1 MFKYEQKSLS
11 FAYPSKFNPMATLKL
26 TLFLAK
32 QLKDGR
38 HKIRIAICHKRDTR
52 YIVTNFI
59 IDSVTQFRNGQVVR
73 RPDASIMNRK
83 LRNLLNEY
91 QEKLDAVKHQ
101 NLYTC
106 VQLKNML
113 VNSMMEEEAASFQ
126 SVSASYEREL
136 SESGSVGYAKM
147 LERNC
152 RYFTEFC
159 RGDILLADITPEMI
173 ENYSRFLRVKKG
185 VGDTT
190 NSMMMRNTKTVI
202 NRGVKKRVVSYE
214 VHPFVN
220 FQISAAPVRQV
231 DLPLEVFN
239 RLRLAE
245 PSEKR
250 FRVARDLFCL
260 SFYLGGI
267 NLVDLMQIDFR
278 GLDVLEYVRT
288 KSRSTTHGQNVV
300 SFAIPEPAKEI
311 IKRWMNRNTGR
322 LDFGY
327 KFSYSN
333 FSRYLSRLLDSF
345 ARSLGITE
353 KVVYYSARK
362 SFAQY
367 ASEIGIP
374 DGVIDY
380 CLGHSDKS
388 KGVLRYYTRVRRQ
401 QADMAI
407 QRVIEYVNNPELYK
421 EYVELRQ
428 DIMMMRIG

>member
-1 MFKYEQKSLS
+1 MFKFEQKSLS

-113 VNSMMEEEAASFQ
+113 VNSMMEEEAATFQ

-239 RLRLAE
+239 RLRMAE

-278 GLDVLEYVRT
+278 GVDVLEYVRT

-300 SFAIPEPAKEI
+300 AFAIPEPAKEI

>member
-113 VNSMMEEEAASFQ
+113 VNSMMEEEAATFQ

-173 ENYSRFLRVKKG
+173 ENYSRFLRVKMENIKSL
-185 VGDTT
+185 D
-190 NSMMMRNTKTVI
+190 
-202 NRGVKKRVVSYE
+202 
-214 VHPFVN
+214 
-220 FQISAAPVRQV
+220 
-231 DLPLEVFN
+231 PL
-239 RLRLAE
+239 LYSKL
-245 PSEKR
+245 
-250 FRVARDLFCL
+250 
-260 SFYLGGI
+260 
-267 NLVDLMQIDFR
+267 
-278 GLDVLEYVRT
+278 
-288 KSRSTTHGQNVV
+288 THQKN
-300 SFAIPEPAKEI
+300 IR
-311 IKRWMNRNTGR
+311 IK
-322 LDFGY
+322 
-327 KFSYSN
+327 
-333 FSRYLSRLLDSF
+333 
-345 ARSLGITE
+345 
-353 KVVYYSARK
+353 
-362 SFAQY
+362 
-367 ASEIGIP
+367 
-374 DGVIDY
+374 
-380 CLGHSDKS
+380 
-388 KGVLRYYTRVRRQ
+388 
-401 QADMAI
+401 
-407 QRVIEYVNNPELYK
+407 
-421 EYVELRQ
+421 
-428 DIMMMRIG
+428 

>member
-1 MFKYEQKSLS
+1 MFKFEQKSLS

-38 HKIRIAICHKRDTR
+38 HKIRIALCHKRDTR

-83 LRNLLNEY
+83 LRKLLNEY

-113 VNSMMEEEAASFQ
+113 VNSMMEEEAATFQ

-245 PSEKR
+245 PTEKR
-250 FRVARDLFCL
+250 YRVAHDLFCL

-278 GLDVLEYVRT
+278 GVDVLEYVRT

-300 SFAIPEPAKEI
+300 SFAIPEPAKVI
-311 IKRWMNRNTGR
+311 IRRWMNRNTGR

>member
-1 MFKYEQKSLS
+1 
-11 FAYPSKFNPMATLKL
+11 MATLKL
-26 TLFLAK
+26 TIVKAK
-32 QLKDGR
+32 SLKDGR
-38 HKIRIAICHKRDTR
+38 HKIRVAVCHRHETC
-52 YIVTNFI
+52 YIVTNYI
-59 IDSVTQFRNGQVVR
+59 IDSESQFKNGQVVK
-73 RPDASIMNRK
+73 RPDASFMNMR

-91 QEKLDAVKHQ
+91 QQKLDSVKHQ
-101 NLYTC
+101 GLYTC
-106 VQLKNML
+106 VQLKNVL
-113 VNSMMEEEAASFQ
+113 VNSYLDEDLLTFQAMSAA
-126 SVSASYEREL
+126 YEKEL
-136 SESGSVGYAKM
+136 KESGSVGYSKM
-147 LERNC
+147 IERNC

-190 NSMMMRNTKTVI
+190 NSMMMRNTKTII
-202 NRGVKKRVVSYE
+202 NRGVKKRIVKYE
-214 VHPFVN
+214 VHPFVD
-220 FQISAAPVRQV
+220 FQISAAPVRQM

-239 RLRLAE
+239 KIRMAE
-245 PSEKR
+245 PTEKR
-250 FRVARDLFCL
+250 FRVAHDLFCL

-267 NLVDLMQIDFR
+267 NLVDLLQIDFR
-278 GLDVLEYVRT
+278 KRDVLEYVRS
-288 KSRSTTHGQNVV
+288 KSRSTTNGKNVI
-300 SFAIPEPAKEI
+300 SFTIPDPAKDI

-345 ARSLGITE
+345 ARSLGITD

-388 KGVLRYYTRVRRQ
+388 KGIIRYYTRVRRQ

-407 QRVIEYVNNPELYK
+407 LRVIEYVNNPELYK

-428 DIMMMRIG
+428 DIMMLRLG

>member
-1 MFKYEQKSLS
+1 
-11 FAYPSKFNPMATLKL
+11 MATLKL
-26 TLFLAK
+26 TIVKAK
-32 QLKDGR
+32 SLKDGR
-38 HKIRIAICHKRDTR
+38 HKIRVAVCHRHETC
-52 YIVTNFI
+52 YIVTNYI
-59 IDSVTQFRNGQVVR
+59 IDSESQFKNGQVVK
-73 RPDASIMNRK
+73 RPDASFMNMR

-91 QEKLDAVKHQ
+91 QQKLDSVKHQ
-101 NLYTC
+101 GLYTC
-106 VQLKNML
+106 VQLKNVL
-113 VNSMMEEEAASFQ
+113 VNSYLDEDLLTFQAMSAA
-126 SVSASYEREL
+126 YEKEL
-136 SESGSVGYAKM
+136 KESGSVGYSKM
-147 LERNC
+147 IERNC

-190 NSMMMRNTKTVI
+190 NSMMMRNTKTII
-202 NRGVKKRVVSYE
+202 NRGVKKRIVKYE
-214 VHPFVN
+214 VHPFVD

-239 RLRLAE
+239 KIRMAE
-245 PSEKR
+245 PTEKR
-250 FRVARDLFCL
+250 FRVAHDLFCL

-267 NLVDLMQIDFR
+267 NLVDLLQIDFR
-278 GLDVLEYVRT
+278 KREVLEYVRS
-288 KSRSTTHGQNVV
+288 KSRSTTNGKNVI
-300 SFAIPEPAKEI
+300 SFTIPDPAKDI

-345 ARSLGITE
+345 ARSLGITD

-388 KGVLRYYTRVRRQ
+388 KGIIRYYTRVRRQ

-428 DIMMMRIG
+428 DIMMLRLG

>member
-1 MFKYEQKSLS
+1 
-11 FAYPSKFNPMATLKL
+11 MATLKL
-26 TLFLAK
+26 TIVKAK
-32 QLKDGR
+32 SLKDGR
-38 HKIRIAICHKRDTR
+38 HKIRVAVCHRHETC

-59 IDSVTQFRNGQVVR
+59 IDSESQFKNGQVVK
-73 RPDASIMNRK
+73 RPDASFMNMR

-91 QEKLDAVKHQ
+91 QQKLDSVKHQ
-101 NLYTC
+101 SLYTC
-106 VQLKNML
+106 VQLKNVL
-113 VNSMMEEEAASFQ
+113 VNSYLDEDLLTFQAMSAA
-126 SVSASYEREL
+126 YEKEL
-136 SESGSVGYAKM
+136 KESGSVGYSKM
-147 LERNC
+147 IERNC

-190 NSMMMRNTKTVI
+190 NSMMMRNTKTII
-202 NRGVKKRVVSYE
+202 NRGVKKRIVKYE
-214 VHPFVN
+214 VHPFVD

-239 RLRLAE
+239 KIRMAE
-245 PSEKR
+245 PTEKR
-250 FRVARDLFCL
+250 FRVAHDLFCL

-267 NLVDLMQIDFR
+267 NLVDLLQIDFR
-278 GLDVLEYVRT
+278 KREVLEYVRS
-288 KSRSTTHGQNVV
+288 KSRSTTNGKNVI
-300 SFAIPEPAKEI
+300 SFTIPDPAKDI

-345 ARSLGITE
+345 ARSLGITD

-388 KGVLRYYTRVRRQ
+388 KGIIRYYTRVRRQ

-428 DIMMMRIG
+428 DIMMLRLG

>member
-1 MFKYEQKSLS
+1 
-11 FAYPSKFNPMATLKL
+11 MATLKL
-26 TLFLAK
+26 TIVKAK
-32 QLKDGR
+32 SLKDGR
-38 HKIRIAICHKRDTR
+38 HKIRVAVCHRHETC
-52 YIVTNFI
+52 YIVTNYI
-59 IDSVTQFRNGQVVR
+59 IDSESQFKNGQVVK
-73 RPDASIMNRK
+73 RPDASFMNMR

-91 QEKLDAVKHQ
+91 QQKLDSVKHQ
-101 NLYTC
+101 GLYTC
-106 VQLKNML
+106 VQLKNVL
-113 VNSMMEEEAASFQ
+113 VNSYLDEDLLTFQAMSAA
-126 SVSASYEREL
+126 YEKEL
-136 SESGSVGYAKM
+136 KESGSVGYSKM
-147 LERNC
+147 IERNC

-190 NSMMMRNTKTVI
+190 NSMMMRNTKTII
-202 NRGVKKRVVSYE
+202 NRGVKKRIVKYE
-214 VHPFVN
+214 VHPFVD

-239 RLRLAE
+239 KIRMAE
-245 PSEKR
+245 PTEKR
-250 FRVARDLFCL
+250 FRVAHDLFCL

-267 NLVDLMQIDFR
+267 NLVDLLQIDFR
-278 GLDVLEYVRT
+278 KRDVLEYVRS
-288 KSRSTTHGQNVV
+288 KSRSTTNGKNVI
-300 SFAIPEPAKEI
+300 SFTIPDPAKDI
-311 IKRWMNRNTGR
+311 IKRWMNRNTGH

-345 ARSLGITE
+345 ARSLGITD

-388 KGVLRYYTRVRRQ
+388 KGIIRYYTRVRRQ

-428 DIMMMRIG
+428 DIMMMRLG

>member
-1 MFKYEQKSLS
+1 
-11 FAYPSKFNPMATLKL
+11 MATLKL
-26 TLFLAK
+26 TIVKAK
-32 QLKDGR
+32 SLKDGR
-38 HKIRIAICHKRDTR
+38 HKIRVAVCHRHETC
-52 YIVTNFI
+52 YIVTNYI
-59 IDSVTQFRNGQVVR
+59 IDSESQFKNGQVVK
-73 RPDASIMNRK
+73 RPDASFMNMR

-91 QEKLDAVKHQ
+91 QQKLDSVKHQ
-101 NLYTC
+101 GLYTC
-106 VQLKNML
+106 VQLKNVL
-113 VNSMMEEEAASFQ
+113 VNSYLDEDLLTFQAMSAA
-126 SVSASYEREL
+126 YEKEL
-136 SESGSVGYAKM
+136 KESGSVGYSKM
-147 LERNC
+147 IERNC

-190 NSMMMRNTKTVI
+190 NSMMMRNTKTII
-202 NRGVKKRVVSYE
+202 NRGVKKRIVKYE
-214 VHPFVN
+214 VHPFVD

-239 RLRLAE
+239 KIRMAE
-245 PSEKR
+245 PTEKR
-250 FRVARDLFCL
+250 FRVAHDLFCL

-267 NLVDLMQIDFR
+267 NLVDLLQIDFR
-278 GLDVLEYVRT
+278 KREVLEYVRS
-288 KSRSTTHGQNVV
+288 KSRSTTNGKNVI
-300 SFAIPEPAKEI
+300 SFTIPDPAKDI

-345 ARSLGITE
+345 ARSLGITD

-388 KGVLRYYTRVRRQ
+388 KGIIRYYTRVRRQ

-428 DIMMMRIG
+428 DIMMMRLG

>member
-1 MFKYEQKSLS
+1 
-11 FAYPSKFNPMATLKL
+11 
-26 TLFLAK
+26 
-32 QLKDGR
+32 
-38 HKIRIAICHKRDTR
+38 
-52 YIVTNFI
+52 
-59 IDSVTQFRNGQVVR
+59 
-73 RPDASIMNRK
+73 MNRK

-113 VNSMMEEEAASFQ
+113 VNSMMEEDSLTFQ

-202 NRGVKKRVVSYE
+202 NRGVKKRIVRYE
-214 VHPFVN
+214 VHPFVD

-239 RLRLAE
+239 KIRMAE
-245 PSEKR
+245 PTEKR
-250 FRVARDLFCL
+250 FRVAHDLFCL

-267 NLVDLMQIDFR
+267 NLVDLLQIDFR
-278 GLDVLEYVRT
+278 KHEVLEYVRS
-288 KSRSTTHGQNVV
+288 KSRSTTNGKNVI
-300 SFAIPEPAKEI
+300 SFTIPDPAKDI

-345 ARSLGITE
+345 ARSLGITD

-388 KGVLRYYTRVRRQ
+388 KGIIRYYTRVRRQ

>member
-1 MFKYEQKSLS
+1 
-11 FAYPSKFNPMATLKL
+11 MATLKL
-26 TLFLAK
+26 TIVKAK
-32 QLKDGR
+32 SLKDGR
-38 HKIRIAICHKRDTR
+38 HKIRVAVCHRHETC
-52 YIVTNFI
+52 YIVTNYI
-59 IDSVTQFRNGQVVR
+59 IDSESQFKNGQVVK
-73 RPDASIMNRK
+73 RPDASFMNMR

-91 QEKLDAVKHQ
+91 QQKLDSVKHQ
-101 NLYTC
+101 GLYTC
-106 VQLKNML
+106 VQLKNVL
-113 VNSMMEEEAASFQ
+113 VNSYLDEDLLTFQAMSAA
-126 SVSASYEREL
+126 YEKEL
-136 SESGSVGYAKM
+136 KESGSVGYSKM
-147 LERNC
+147 IERNC

-190 NSMMMRNTKTVI
+190 NSMMMRNTKTII
-202 NRGVKKRVVSYE
+202 NRGVKKRIVKYE
-214 VHPFVN
+214 VHPFVD

-239 RLRLAE
+239 KIRMAE
-245 PSEKR
+245 PTEKR
-250 FRVARDLFCL
+250 FRVAHDLFCL

-267 NLVDLMQIDFR
+267 NLVDLLQIDFR
-278 GLDVLEYVRT
+278 KRDVLEYVRS
-288 KSRSTTHGQNVV
+288 KSRSTTNGKNVI
-300 SFAIPEPAKEI
+300 SFTIPDPAKDI

-345 ARSLGITE
+345 ARSLGITD

-388 KGVLRYYTRVRRQ
+388 KGIIRYYTRVRRQ

>member
-113 VNSMMEEEAASFQ
+113 VNSMMEEEAATFQ

>member
-1 MFKYEQKSLS
+1 M
-11 FAYPSKFNPMATLKL
+11 
-26 TLFLAK
+26 
-32 QLKDGR
+32 
-38 HKIRIAICHKRDTR
+38 
-52 YIVTNFI
+52 
-59 IDSVTQFRNGQVVR
+59 
-73 RPDASIMNRK
+73 
-83 LRNLLNEY
+83 
-91 QEKLDAVKHQ
+91 
-101 NLYTC
+101 
-106 VQLKNML
+106 
-113 VNSMMEEEAASFQ
+113 
-126 SVSASYEREL
+126 
-136 SESGSVGYAKM
+136 
-147 LERNC
+147 
-152 RYFTEFC
+152 
-159 RGDILLADITPEMI
+159 
-173 ENYSRFLRVKKG
+173 
-185 VGDTT
+185 GDTT

-245 PSEKR
+245 PTEKR
-250 FRVARDLFCL
+250 FRMARDLFCL

-278 GLDVLEYVRT
+278 GVDVLEYVRT

-311 IKRWMNRNTGR
+311 VKRWMNRNTGR

-362 SFAQY
+362 SFAEY

-388 KGVLRYYTRVRRQ
+388 KGVLRYYTRVRRLSRLIWLSSVLSS
-401 QADMAI
+401 M
-407 QRVIEYVNNPELYK
+407 
-421 EYVELRQ
+421 
-428 DIMMMRIG
+428 

>member
-1 MFKYEQKSLS
+1 MFKFEPKNLS
-11 FAYPSKFNPMATLKL
+11 KTCPKILISMATLNL
-26 TLFLAK
+26 TILPHK
-32 QLKDGR
+32 VLKDGR
-38 HKIRIAICHKRDTR
+38 HKVRIAVSHKQQTS
-52 YIVTNFI
+52 YILTNVV
-59 IDSVTQFRNGQVVR
+59 IDSETQFRNGQVVR
-73 RPDASIMNRK
+73 RPDASLLNRK

-91 QEKLDAVKHQ
+91 QDRLDGIKHQ
-101 NLYTC
+101 ALYTC
-106 VQLKNML
+106 IQLKEIL
-113 VNSMMEEEAASFQ
+113 INSNGPECAATFQ
-126 SVSASYEREL
+126 SISASYEREL

-245 PSEKR
+245 PTEKR
-250 FRVARDLFCL
+250 YRVARDLFCL

-333 FSRYLSRLLDSF
+333 FSRYLSRLLASF
-345 ARSLGITE
+345 SRSLGITE

>member
-113 VNSMMEEEAASFQ
+113 VNSMMEEEAATFQ

-239 RLRLAE
+239 RLRMAE

-278 GLDVLEYVRT
+278 GVDVLEYVRT

-300 SFAIPEPAKEI
+300 AFAIPEPAKEI